1 MNKKSTIKTIITL
14 LGLGFIAKLLSTIAR
29 ILMTRELGINGMGLY
44 QLATP
49 CMLLVIT
56 LAQFGLP
63 TAMAT
68 LVSRHRNKAKLI
80 LGSGL
85 MIAFIITILMMMLVI
100 VLAPTIA
107 NVILKNNDLLLTIY
121 ALALLIPLVSLSAI
135 IKGFFLGLN
144 EIELT
149 STSTIMEEVGRI
161 IFIICFLNFFV
172 SKGANYGSFGAMLG
186 VCVGEIFQTLYM
198 VIFNDKKLYNRVNEL
213 ISIKKSERLQ
223 EAKSIVRLSLPL
235 TLSRLVGSITYFVES
250 IIVANLMLKYGM
262 TTLEITH
269 DYGILSGYVMP
280 MLLMPGFFATSFANY
295 LLPKL
300 SSSIGKN
307 KFKEAKNIFKKI
319 TLLSGITGLFFST
332 VFFFF
337 GDKIMLILYGTSE
350 GYNFVRIFAF
360 PFMIFYIEAPIVAA
374 MHALDLTN
382 KAFYAT
388 VISSIV
394 RIGLLLVLAKKLHI
408 SAIGVSTIV
417 AVFVDIAING
427 FFVIDR
433 LFFHN
438 EKIILKS

>member
-1 MNKKSTIKTIITL
+1 
-14 LGLGFIAKLLSTIAR
+14 
-29 ILMTRELGINGMGLY
+29 
-44 QLATP
+44 
-49 CMLLVIT
+49 ML
-56 LAQFGLP
+56 
-63 TAMAT
+63 
-68 LVSRHRNKAKLI
+68 K
-80 LGSGL
+80 
-85 MIAFIITILMMMLVI
+85 
-100 VLAPTIA
+100 
-107 NVILKNNDLLLTIY
+107 
-121 ALALLIPLVSLSAI
+121 
-135 IKGFFLGLN
+135 
-144 EIELT
+144 
-149 STSTIMEEVGRI
+149 
-161 IFIICFLNFFV
+161 
-172 SKGANYGSFGAMLG
+172 
-186 VCVGEIFQTLYM
+186 
-198 VIFNDKKLYNRVNEL
+198 
-213 ISIKKSERLQ
+213 

-262 TTLEITH
+262 TTLDITH

-332 VFFFF
+332 IFFFF

-350 GYNFVRIFAF
+350 GYNLVRIFAF

-388 VISSIV
+388 VISSIT